1 MKDTNVLKVEQHDR
15 NVTLPAF
22 LEYAKRKGEFK
33 EFPKVLD
40 ILPSLKRGDSYRS
53 LGRSSAGS
61 SC

>member
-1 MKDTNVLKVEQHDR
+1 MNTEKTSDAGNEHFSDYIEHNNYYVV
-15 NVTLPAF
+15 
-22 LEYAKRKGEFK
+22 
-33 EFPKVLD
+33 D